1 MITEEELARRGG
13 IEWITVTKKV
23 GRYGYTEVDSEE
35 EFRDFFESEV
45 ATKIGQAL
53 TRSGVVEVNEVDTG
67 RAATAEEDVFE
78 ARVMVV
84 KNPGWLL
91 SFLSGVC
98 MAIQRLEAKGGRKV
112 LAAKEFLE
120 DAIRQ

>member
-1 MITEEELARRGG
+1 MITEKELARRGG
-13 IEWITVTKKV
+13 IEWMTVTKKV
-23 GRYGYTEVDSEE
+23 DRRTYVQVDSEE
-35 EFRDFFESEV
+35 QFRDFFESEV
-45 ATKIGQAL
+45 ARKIGEEL
-53 TRSGVVEVNEVDTG
+53 TRSGVVEVNEVDEG
-67 RAATAEEDVFE
+67 RVTTAEEDVFE

>member
-1 MITEEELARRGG
+1 MITEKELARRGG
-13 IEWITVTKKV
+13 IEWMTVTKKV
-23 GRYGYTEVDSEE
+23 DRRTYVQVDSEE
-35 EFRDFFESEV
+35 QFRDFFENEV
-45 ATKIGQAL
+45 ARKIGEEL
-53 TRSGVVEVNEVDTG
+53 IRSGVDEVNEVDEG
-67 RAATAEEDVFE
+67 RVTTAEEDVFE

>member
-1 MITEEELARRGG
+1 MITEEELARQGG
-13 IEWITVTKKV
+13 IEWITVTEKV
-23 GRYGYTEVDSEE
+23 DRRTYVEVDSEE
-35 EFRDFFESEV
+35 QFRDFFESEV
-45 ATKIGQAL
+45 AREIGQEL
-53 TRSGVVEVNEVDTG
+53 TQSGVVEVNEVEGG
-67 RAATAEEDVFE
+67 RAATGEEDVFE

-91 SFLSGVC
+91 SFLSAVC

>member
-13 IEWITVTKKV
+13 IKWITVTEKV
-23 GRYGYTEVDSEE
+23 DRRTYVELNSEE
-35 EFRDFFESEV
+35 QFRDYFESEV
-45 ATKIGQAL
+45 ARDIAQEL
-53 TRSGVVEVNEVDTG
+53 VRSGVVEVNEVEGG
-67 RAATAEEDVFE
+67 RAATAEENVFE
-78 ARVMVV
+78 ARVMVA

-91 SFLSGVC
+91 SFFSAVC

>member
-1 MITEEELARRGG
+1 MITEKELARRGG
-13 IEWITVTKKV
+13 IEWMTVTKKIDRRTYV
-23 GRYGYTEVDSEE
+23 QVDSEE
-35 EFRDFFESEV
+35 QFRDFFESEV
-45 ATKIGQAL
+45 ATKIGQEL
-53 TRSGVVEVNEVDTG
+53 TRSGVVEVNEVDEG
-67 RAATAEEDVFE
+67 RVTTAEEDVFE

>member
-23 GRYGYTEVDSEE
+23 DRRTYAQVDSEE
-35 EFRDFFESEV
+35 QFRDFFESEV
-45 ATKIGQAL
+45 ARKIGEGL
-53 TRSGVVEVNEVDTG
+53 TRSGVVEVNQVDG
-67 RAATAEEDVFE
+67 RRVTTEEEDLYE

-98 MAIQRLEAKGGRKV
+98 MAIQRLEARGGRKV

>member
-1 MITEEELARRGG
+1 MITEEDLARRGG

-23 GRYGYTEVDSEE
+23 DRRTYVQVDSEE
-35 EFRDFFESEV
+35 QFRDFFENEV
-45 ATKIGQAL
+45 ARKIGEEL
-53 TRSGVVEVNEVDTG
+53 TRSGVVEVNEVDEG

-98 MAIQRLEAKGGRKV
+98 MAIQRLKANGGRKV
-112 LAAKEFLE
+112 VAAKEFLE
-120 DAIRQ
+120 NAIRQ

>member
-1 MITEEELARRGG
+1 MITEKELARRGG
-13 IEWITVTKKV
+13 IEWMTVTKKV
-23 GRYGYTEVDSEE
+23 DRRTYVQVDSEE
-35 EFRDFFESEV
+35 QFRDFFESEV
-45 ATKIGQAL
+45 ARKIGEEL
-53 TRSGVVEVNEVDTG
+53 TRSGVVEVNEV
-67 RAATAEEDVFE
+67 EEDVFE

-91 SFLSGVC
+91 SFLFGVC

>member
-13 IEWITVTKKV
+13 IEWLAVTKKV
-23 GRYGYTEVDSEE
+23 DRRTYAQVDSEE
-35 EFRDFFESEV
+35 QFRDFFESEV
-45 ATKIGQAL
+45 ARKIGEEL
-53 TRSGVVEVNEVDTG
+53 TRSGVVEVNQVDG
-67 RAATAEEDVFE
+67 RRVTTEEEDLYE

-98 MAIQRLEAKGGRKV
+98 MAIQRLEARGGRKV

>member
-1 MITEEELARRGG
+1 MITEKELARRGG
-13 IEWITVTKKV
+13 IEWITVTKKIDRRTYV
-23 GRYGYTEVDSEE
+23 QVDSEE
-35 EFRDFFESEV
+35 QFRDFFESEV
-45 ATKIGQAL
+45 ARKIGEEL
-53 TRSGVVEVNEVDTG
+53 TRNGVVEVNEVDEG
-67 RAATAEEDVFE
+67 RVTTAEEDVFE

-112 LAAKEFLE
+112 VAAKEFLE